1 MKRLLN
7 LKKFFLKYKLYLI
20 GGVFFVTISNFFGV
34 LPPIIIRH
42 SINLI
47 QESILVFRL
56 FSDVFFVDIIQS
68 AYTYYLFVFGVLVI
82 AFSIIRGLF
91 MFFMRQT
98 IIVMSRNIEFDQKNE
113 LFNKYQELSLA
124 FFRRNNTG
132 DLMARVSEDVGKV
145 RMFTG
150 PGLMYGIN
158 LIILFALV
166 VSSMIAVDPKLTL
179 YVLTPLPLLSFIIF
193 RLNNIIL
200 HRSTKIQEKLSDL
213 TVFTQE
219 AFSGIRVIK
228 SFGREKA
235 FQQMFGNE
243 LEEFRRRNLN
253 LVKADALFFPLI
265 LLLIGLST
273 ILTIFFG
280 GIQVMNGSISAG
292 NIGEF
297 VIYVNM
303 LTWPV
308 TSVGWVASIIQQAS
322 ASQKRIDSIMETQT
336 EIDGNVGLEI
346 EHINSITFKDLGF
359 KFPDSGIQALKR
371 MNLNIPNGSTLGVI
385 GRTGAGK
392 STLANLL
399 TRLYDP
405 TEGELLINN
414 IALTK
419 IKPSS
424 LRQLIGYVPQDV
436 FLFSNTIAQ
445 NVAIGEDKID
455 LERVKAACKMAA
467 IHSSIVEFPEGYSTI
482 LGERGVTLSGG
493 QKQRLAIARALY
505 KKPQLY
511 IFDDCLSALDADTEK
526 VIISNLLAETD
537 QVTTIIIA
545 HRISSVIHADQ
556 IIVLDDG
563 EIVEIGTHAT
573 LLKNNGFY
581 SELYQKQMIDQEKP
595 VNP

>member
-1 MKRLLN
+1 
-7 LKKFFLKYKLYLI
+7 
-20 GGVFFVTISNFFGV
+20 
-34 LPPIIIRH
+34 
-42 SINLI
+42 
-47 QESILVFRL
+47 
-56 FSDVFFVDIIQS
+56 
-68 AYTYYLFVFGVLVI
+68 
-82 AFSIIRGLF
+82 

-243 LEEFRRRNLN
+243 LEEFRQRNLN

-322 ASQKRIDSIMETQT
+322 ASQKRIDAIMETQT
-336 EIDGNVGLEI
+336 EIDGSVGLEI
-346 EHINSITFKDLGF
+346 ENINSITLKDLGF
-359 KFPDSGIQALKR
+359 KFPDSGIQALKNL
-371 MNLNIPNGSTLGVI
+371 NLNISNGSTLGVI

-414 IALTK
+414 IDLRT
-419 IKPSS
+419 IKPLS

-445 NVAIGEDKID
+445 NVAIGEEKFD

-467 IHSSIVEFPEGYSTI
+467 IHSSIEEFPEGYNTI

-556 IIVLDDG
+556 IIVLDEG
-563 EIVEIGTHAT
+563 EIVEMGNHTT

-581 SELYQKQMIDQEKP
+581 SELYQKQMIEQEKP